1 MAKNRRKYKS
11 YTISFRV
18 PEKLYLQL
26 LEESEKEQVPVS
38 ELIRDVL
45 KQYLKKKMIN
55 NFISL
60 LPVSFFVSQITIT
73 GNYIITGNDNIIS
86 SYNNTI

>member
-45 KQYLKKKMIN
+45 KQYLKKK
-55 NFISL
+55 
-60 LPVSFFVSQITIT
+60 
-73 GNYIITGNDNIIS
+73 
-86 SYNNTI
+86 